1 MKKLILKSALCLA
14 FGALVF
20 ACSTSKMNENTR
32 AQKSVIKS
40 PFKGIDVQ
48 KDYFSLD
55 ASEENQI
62 RTKEGTTITIPANSL
77 VDKDGKVVKGKV
89 KLNFRS
95 IDTPGEIIA
104 SGIPM
109 TYDSA
114 GVKNDFISAG
124 MFEIGAS
131 QKGEELFIAE
141 GKSINVDFASFKNGD
156 DFSFYQINPENGK
169 WSYKGINKSKVN
181 TIKLEKMQKFK
192 DENLIQLDVD
202 YSVNKELQAFDKLK
216 WICID
221 ENEKNNPIKN
231 KWILKENWQEISLKT
246 LDETNG
252 IYEMQLSSPS
262 KKAAFKVSP
271 YLLEGESVADM
282 NSKINTLNQQ
292 VKDKKIEEERIQM
305 EADINRNF
313 SISSFGTYNWDKIE
327 KQVAEGLL
335 SVTNAAFEIDSKELD
350 KAISVFHFSGK
361 DKLLSRITQKWDKM
375 VYNPNEVN
383 KVLVVLPDNYVAI
396 SSPEEFKNVQGKAN
410 FLFHLKKRSQKIK
423 SIAELDNLLAA
434 K

>member
-1 MKKLILKSALCLA
+1 MEKLIFKSTLFVAIGTLM
-14 FGALVF
+14 F
-20 ACSTSKMNENTR
+20 ACSTPKLNEDLTSK
-32 AQKSVIKS
+32 KSVIKS
-40 PFKGIDVQ
+40 PFKGIDV
-48 KDYFSLD
+48 KADLFTLD
-55 ASEENQI
+55 ASKENQI
-62 RTKEGTTITIPANSL
+62 RTKEGTTITIPANTL
-77 VDKDGKVVKGKV
+77 VDKNGKAVKGKV
-89 KLNFRS
+89 KLNYRS

-124 MFEIGAS
+124 MFEIGAT
-131 QKGEELFIAE
+131 QKGEELFIAD
-141 GKSINVDFASFKNGD
+141 GKSINVDFASFKTGD

-169 WSYKGINKSKVN
+169 WSYKGITKPKVN
-181 TIKLEKMQKFK
+181 TIKMQKLQAFK
-192 DENLIQLDVD
+192 DDNLIQLDID
-202 YSVNKELQAFDKLK
+202 YSVNKELQAFDQLK

-231 KWILKENWQEISLKT
+231 KWILKENWTDISLKT
-246 LDETNG
+246 IDEANG
-252 IYEMQLSSPS
+252 IYEMQLTSL
-262 KKAAFKVSP
+262 KKKVAFKVSP
-271 YLLEGESVADM
+271 YLLEGENVADM

-305 EADINRNF
+305 ESDINRNF

-327 KQVAEGLL
+327 KQVAAGLL
-335 SVTNAAFEIDSKELD
+335 AVTNAAFEIDSKELD

-396 SSPEEFKNVQGKAN
+396 SNPEEFKNVQGKAN

-423 SIAELDNLLAA
+423 SIAELDNLLA
-434 K
+434 KN